1 MFLPSIKHLQYFVA
15 LAEHGSFSRAAAACN
30 VTQSTL
36 SAGIA
41 ALESLLGQPLADR
54 TQRHVLLTPFGAELV
69 DKVRGIIGDASEIVE
84 RARYLKTPLSGPL
97 RLGIIPTIA
106 PYMLPRMLPALQKKF
121 PALELQ
127 LHEDLSARLME
138 RLKRGDL
145 DLILLAF
152 PYDTPGMTQM
162 KLFDEDFFLACPKGR
177 WKKAPPVRTE
187 DLETGNLILLEEG
200 HCLRDHAL
208 AACKLQPLRQRRTF
222 SATSLPTLIQMVQH
236 GYGITLLPEM
246 AVKYGHLPANIEIFP
261 FRKPVPTRQIG
272 LAWRERTPRQSE
284 YLMLAAC
291 IRDEV

>member
-15 LAEHGSFSRAAAACN
+15 LAEQGSFSRAAVACN

-41 ALESLLGQPLADR
+41 ALEALLGQQLADR
-54 TQRHVLLTPFGAELV
+54 TQRDVLLTPFGAELL
-69 DKVRGIIGDASEIVE
+69 DKARGIVGDAAAIVE
-84 RARYLKTPLSGPL
+84 RARHLKAPLSGPL

-106 PYMLPRMLPALQKKF
+106 PYMLPRLLPAMQKKF

-127 LHEDLSARLME
+127 LHEDLSARLVE
-138 RLKRGDL
+138 GHKKGEL

-152 PYDTPGMTQM
+152 PYDTPGMTQI

-177 WKKAPPVRTE
+177 WKAPPPVSTE
-187 DLETGNLILLEEG
+187 DLKTDNLILLEEG

-208 AACKLQPLRQRRTF
+208 AACKLQPIRQRRTF

-246 AVKYGHLPANIEIFP
+246 AVKHGHLPANIEIFS
-261 FRKPVPTRQIG
+261 FKKPVPQRRIG
-272 LAWRERTPRQSE
+272 LAWREKTPRHDE
-284 YLMLAAC
+284 YLALAAC
-291 IRDEV
+291 IRGEV